1 MEKNNKRKLTP
12 YWKSVI
18 ILSGVIIICNILAR
32 IRAVCD
38 FYVDNIFFVWSN
50 TYGRITGIFPF
61 SVGGVL
67 IMAAVLIVIAALV
80 LGILLIFLAIA
91 ILIKLKN

>member
-32 IRAVCD
+32 IRVVCD

-61 SVGGVL
+61 SYFYIVRQALKGERSVSIRL
-67 IMAAVLIVIAALV
+67 I
-80 LGILLIFLAIA
+80 
-91 ILIKLKN
+91 